1 MTDIIL
7 ATAISAGILTGI
19 ITLLCANFI
28 DRRVKSR
35 FKDFLTD
42 IRKELREIQGDHADK
57 EALTCVH
64 PLCQRRKTACEYQ
77 QDRLVSIGYAAF
89 KRKLDES
96 KPDPLSLCEQCNAKD
111 FCELRD
117 PEMINCD
124 GFIKEGAE
132 DDVRKSNIEAAGSVN
147 INHADLTD
155 DSLKGATLESLV
167 DMNKKIK
174 GGK

>member
-1 MTDIIL
+1 MMTELLIAATQGIIIL
-7 ATAISAGILTGI
+7 LYLAQKKNMEN
-19 ITLLCANFI
+19 NFT
-28 DRRVKSR
+28 KS
-35 FKDFLTD
+35 LTD
-42 IRKELREIQGDHADK
+42 IRKELREIQGDHADN

-64 PLCQRRKTACEYQ
+64 PLCQRRKTAFGYQ

-117 PEMINCD
+117 PKMINCE

-132 DDVRKSNIEAAGSVN
+132 DDVRKSNIEAAESV
-147 INHADLTD
+147 
-155 DSLKGATLESLV
+155 KVEV
-167 DMNKKIK
+167 CK
-174 GGK
+174 